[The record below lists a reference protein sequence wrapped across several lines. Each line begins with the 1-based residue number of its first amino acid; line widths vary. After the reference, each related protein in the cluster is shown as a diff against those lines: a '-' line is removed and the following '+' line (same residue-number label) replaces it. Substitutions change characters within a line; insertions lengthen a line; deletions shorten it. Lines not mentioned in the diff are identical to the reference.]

1 MLSKEFLKEAPGINP
16 ATGDPY
22 TPAERDAEYEKTKA
36 QGAKNLQGIKDFGSK
51 ISQGV
56 KNFFKPAAPVTSM
69 DDSDDVNA
77 REFVPPAAAPA
88 APASNPEAELDPAI
102 MRARY
107 DQEAAARKAAPA
119 DAAPPPPGG
128 EVRPVPSSTI
138 QATPLAEPKSFSE
151 PAAAPPA
158 GAASAPMKG
167 GYGSGMN
174 NPSVAPKTAAAAPAD
189 DGPEQLGYSPDE
201 LERMQKNAGLATAAT
216 NAPKTVRARNPET
229 GEPYDKLATDD
240 GPEQLGSSPDE
251 LERMQKNAGLATAQ
265 PAAVDTAPVPAS
277 ANASSSYTGTPA
289 ATTATAAAV
298 DTAPVPDSANASSS
312 YTGTPA
318 APAAIT
324 AAAAAPAQTAEPAPV
339 KSFSEP
345 AAAAPAA
352 SAAPAAPVD
361 ADNRRP
367 GTLDTAAAA
376 KYQPAGTPA
385 AKPAAKSNPAVL
397 KQQQEL
403 IAKGAKIKADGVMGP
418 ATQAAIKQFAAAPAA
433 SRSAAPAAGAGRGF
447 VNPTAADTKA
457 AVAAA
462 KPAAKPA
469 APVKPTVKES
479 QEINRMRFLAGLSK
493 D

>member
-1 MLSKEFLKEAPGINP
+1 
-16 ATGDPY
+16 
-22 TPAERDAEYEKTKA
+22 
-36 QGAKNLQGIKDFGSK
+36 
-51 ISQGV
+51 
-56 KNFFKPAAPVTSM
+56 M
-69 DDSDDVNA
+69 DDSDDFYA

-151 PAAAPPA
+151 PAAAS
-158 GAASAPMKG
+158 GAAPTPMKG

-174 NPSVAPKTAAAAPAD
+174 NPSVAPKTAAAATD
-189 DGPEQLGYSPDE
+189 DGPEQLGSTPDE
-201 LERMQKNAGLATAAT
+201 LEQMKKNAGL
-216 NAPKTVRARNPET
+216 PKTEKAINPET
-229 GEPYDKLATDD
+229 GEEYDKLATDAPKTTKAINPETGEEYDKLATDD

-251 LERMQKNAGLATAQ
+251 LEQMKKNAGLATAQ
-265 PAAVDTAPVPAS
+265 SAAVDTAPVPPS

-318 APAAIT
+318 APAATT

-352 SAAPAAPVD
+352 SAASAASAAPVD

-433 SRSAAPAAGAGRGF
+433 SRSAAPAAPSAGAGRGF
-447 VNPTAADTKA
+447 VNPTAPATTAAKP
-457 AVAAA
+457 AVAPA

-469 APVKPTVKES
+469 APVKPAVKES
-479 QEINRMRFLAGLSK
+479 QEISRMRFLAGLSK